1 MEFTIYSKPNCSHCE
16 QAKKL
21 LSSKGM
27 AYSELIIDVGQD
39 KDADK
44 TYVSVAELKQRV
56 PTAQSVPQIFRQD
69 EYVGGFSQLRQ
80 LVGA

>member
-1 MEFTIYSKPNCSHCE
+1 MEFTIYSKPNCTHCE

-21 LSSKGM
+21 LTSKGM
-27 AYSELIIDVGQD
+27 QYSELIIDIGQE
-39 KDADK
+39 KDPTK
-44 TYVSVAELKQRV
+44 TYVTVGELKERV

-69 EYVGGFSQLRQ
+69 EYVGGFTQLRQ